1 MLYAGLDLSRKR
13 LDFHLLD
20 AKGATVALGAA
31 PPDADGLRGLSQRLE
46 RHGEPIRAAI
56 ESMNGARF
64 VHDRLE
70 LAGWLVEIADAQK
83 VKGLAPLACKTD
95 RIDAWVLAE
104 LARRD
109 LVPAIWLPD
118 PLVRAERERARWRLH
133 LVRHRSSLKQRVHAV
148 LLTHGKPCPVSDL
161 SGVRGR
167 QLLARLDLP
176 EPWQGTI
183 EASLRLIDALDREIG
198 ECERELRR
206 LGADHRYVPL
216 LCTVPGI
223 SWVLAYTIAAEL
235 GDISRFPSPR
245 KLAGYSGLC
254 PRVYQS
260 GERDLRGPLA
270 KQGPRYLRW
279 ALVEAATHAC
289 THPIYRSRY
298 QQTKARIGKQRGAK
312 VAQVDLA
319 RRLAEAIW
327 HMLTRNQPFAPFSAP
342 VDAGSLPLPPS
353 ELYVIDADGSGRNR
367 VAHCDHPPSV
377 ASIRRGEE
385 LGCIVR
391 AFSWSPDGKRLAF
404 VQGTWAAA

>member
-20 AKGATVALGAA
+20 AEGTSVDVGAS
-31 PPDADGLRGLSQRLE
+31 PPDADGLQHLSE
-46 RHGEPIRAAI
+46 RVARHSEPISAAI

-70 LAGWLVEIADAQK
+70 LAGWQVEIADAQK

-118 PLVRAERERARWRLH
+118 PQVRAERERARWRLH
-133 LVRHRSSLKQRVHAV
+133 LVRHRSSLKQRVHAL
-148 LLTHGKPCPVSDL
+148 LLTHGKPCPVTDL
-161 SGVRGR
+161 FGVRGR
-167 QLLARLDLP
+167 QLLAQLGLP

-183 EASLRLIDALDREIG
+183 EASLRLIDQLDQEIN

-206 LGADHRYVPL
+206 LGANHRYVPL
-216 LCTVPGI
+216 LLTVPGI
-223 SWVLAYTIAAEL
+223 SWVLADTIAAEL
-235 GDISRFPSPR
+235 GDINRFATPR

-260 GERDLRGPLA
+260 GERDLRGPIA

-279 ALVEAATHAC
+279 ALTEAATHAC
-289 THPIYRSRY
+289 SHPAYRDRY
-298 QQTKARIGKQRGAK
+298 QHTKARIGKQRGAK

-327 HMLTRNQPFAPFSAP
+327 HMLTRNEPFAPKGAT
-342 VDAGSLPLPPS
+342 DPL
-353 ELYVIDADGSGRNR
+353 
-367 VAHCDHPPSV
+367 
-377 ASIRRGEE
+377 
-385 LGCIVR
+385 
-391 AFSWSPDGKRLAF
+391 
-404 VQGTWAAA
+404 AA

>member
-1 MLYAGLDLSRKR
+1 MLHAGLDLSRKR

-20 AKGATVALGAA
+20 AGGVTVEVGAT
-31 PPDADGLRGLSQRLE
+31 PPDADGLRGLTRRLE

-70 LAGWLVEIADAQK
+70 LAGWQVEIADAQK

-104 LARRD
+104 LSRRE

-118 PLVRAERERARWRLH
+118 PAVRGERERARWRLH
-133 LVRHRSSLKQRVHAV
+133 LVRHRSSLKQRVHAT
-148 LLTHGKPCPVSDL
+148 LLAHGKPCPVSDL
-161 SGVRGR
+161 FGVSGRSF
-167 QLLARLDLP
+167 LERLQLP
-176 EPWQGTI
+176 EPWAGTLV
-183 EASLRLIDALDREIG
+183 ASLHLIDELDGEING
-198 ECERELRR
+198 CEAELRR
-206 LGADHRYVPL
+206 LGVSHRYVPL
-216 LCTVPGI
+216 LMTVPGI
-223 SWVLAYTIAAEL
+223 GWVLAYTIAAEL

-245 KLAGYSGLC
+245 KLSGYTGLW

-260 GERDLRGPLA
+260 GESDRRGPLA

-289 THPIYRSRY
+289 THPLYRDRY
-298 QQTKARIGKQRGAK
+298 QRTKTRLGRQRGAK

-327 HMLTRNQPFAPFSAP
+327 HMLTRDQPFAP
-342 VDAGSLPLPPS
+342 AGATDPL
-353 ELYVIDADGSGRNR
+353 
-367 VAHCDHPPSV
+367 
-377 ASIRRGEE
+377 
-385 LGCIVR
+385 
-391 AFSWSPDGKRLAF
+391 
-404 VQGTWAAA
+404 AA